1 MKKTLLL
8 VLLFV
13 CTFAQAQFLTYTNI
27 ASMPEPRT
35 AADATAYNGK
45 IYIASGNSN
54 TGYYENILVYDIA
67 TNSYT
72 TIPEITPTRYGNIEV
87 SGGKLYIFNGQ
98 RDNGAMNTWITI
110 YDLATS
116 TLSYVTNPYPSR
128 NAGSVV
134 NSNGDIYFFG
144 GANEDEGVFYNR
156 LVKYVPST
164 GQFTLMANMPTAM
177 ETKGEIVGNSLFV
190 FGGFNGSAL
199 SAVHEYNIIENWWAT
214 TNFSVPG
221 GISANT
227 VTTDGS
233 RLFLTGDFSN
243 QTNNKIYEA
252 ENFQAFQIFDVSQ
265 SGFVGRRHHAS
276 VVVNDKLYVFG
287 GNTATSL
294 TSTLTSAQVAIL
306 PMNIGMIGA
315 FVSWSYDV
323 VLTTNDGVNYFYGA
337 GTTPFQYS
345 FPQTPLKFRR
355 HTNWDINWGSNTFPT
370 GIATQSGFDI
380 NVPQGNYY
388 VYFNRITGAYQFST
402 TLDNLEQMDQEN
414 ELTFYP
420 NPASDFIRFNKDVES
435 VVVYDLLGKERKVS
449 LMNNEVALSELATG
463 TYLMK
468 VVGKDGKSFTKTIIK
483 K

>member
-1 MKKTLLL
+1 M
-8 VLLFV
+8 V
-13 CTFAQAQFLTYTNI
+13 
-27 ASMPEPRT
+27 
-35 AADATAYNGK
+35 
-45 IYIASGNSN
+45 
-54 TGYYENILVYDIA
+54 
-67 TNSYT
+67 
-72 TIPEITPTRYGNIEV
+72 
-87 SGGKLYIFNGQ
+87 IF
-98 RDNGAMNTWITI
+98 
-110 YDLATS
+110 
-116 TLSYVTNPYPSR
+116 
-128 NAGSVV
+128 
-134 NSNGDIYFFG
+134 YFFG

-164 GQFTLMANMPTAM
+164 GQFTLMANMPNAM

-294 TSTLTSAQVAIL
+294 TSTLTSAQVANL
-306 PMNIGMIGA
+306 PMNIGMTGG
-315 FVSWSYDV
+315 FTQWNYDIC
-323 VLTTNDGVNYFYGA
+323 LTTTDGVNYFYGSA
-337 GTTPFQYS
+337 NNPLPYTFGDTPFRFIKHNNGNFNWATNS
-345 FPQTPLKFRR
+345 FPAGIAVP
-355 HTNWDINWGSNTFPT
+355 NGSN
-370 GIATQSGFDI
+370 I
-380 NVPQGNYY
+380 NVTFGNYY
-388 VYFNRITGAYQFST
+388 IYFNRVTGAYQFSN
-402 TLDNLEQMDQEN
+402 TLANPEQMEEEN

-468 VVGKDGKSFTKTIIK
+468 VVTQEGKSFTKTIIK

>member
-8 VLLFV
+8 VLLCVSTFV
-13 CTFAQAQFLTYTNI
+13 QAQFLTYTDI
-27 ASMPEPRT
+27 APMPEPRT

-98 RDNGAMNTWITI
+98 RDNGIMNTWITV

-116 TLSYVTNPYPSR
+116 SLSYVANPYPSR

-164 GQFTLMANMPTAM
+164 GQFTLMANMPNAM
-177 ETKGEIVGNSLFV
+177 ETKGEIVNGELFV
-190 FGGFNGSAL
+190 FGGFNGSSL
-199 SAVHEYNIIENWWAT
+199 NSVYQYNITSNVWNA
-214 TNFSVPG
+214 TNFSVPN

-233 RLFLTGDFSN
+233 RIFLTGDFSN
-243 QTNNKIYEA
+243 QTNNKIYEV
-252 ENFQAFQIFDVSQ
+252 ENALAYQIFDVSQ
-265 SGFVGRRHHAS
+265 SGMVGRRHHSS
-276 VVVNDKLYVFG
+276 VIVNDKLYIFG

-294 TSTLTSAQVAIL
+294 TSTLTSAQVANL

-337 GTTPFQYS
+337 GTTPFQYA
-345 FPQTPLKFRR
+345 FPSTGFKFRK
-355 HTNWDINWGSNTFPT
+355 HNTWTINWGSNTFPT
-370 GIATQSGFDI
+370 GIGTQDGADI
-380 NVPQGNYY
+380 FVPQGNYY

-402 TLDNLEQMDQEN
+402 TLANPEQMDQEN

-435 VVVYDLLGKERKVS
+435 VTVYDLLGKERKVS
-449 LMNNEVALSELATG
+449 LTNNEVALSELATG

-468 VVGKDGKSFTKTIIK
+468 VVTQEGISFTKTIIK